1 MDRMAKTQTEK
12 RKRNNAKI
20 KEYLLS
26 KKAEESKTEEE
37 SDERAKVISRR
48 GSDFLLK
55 IKGEKRVCEMG
66 ALHVK
71 ALFPE

>member
-26 KKAEESKTEEE
+26 KKAE
-37 SDERAKVISRR
+37 
-48 GSDFLLK
+48 
-55 IKGEKRVCEMG
+55 
-66 ALHVK
+66 
-71 ALFPE
+71 

>member
-26 KKAEESKTEEE
+26 KKAEESKPEEE
-37 SDERAKVISRR
+37 GEERARVVSRR
-48 GSDFLLK
+48 GNGFLLR
-55 IKGEKRVCEMG
+55 IKGEKRICEMG
-66 ALHVK
+66 V
-71 ALFPE
+71 